1 MSQNLLVCQHC
12 QTYFFTDL
20 EETNC
25 CPHCNSQLEMSD
37 ITYENY
43 KSMPKVKKC
52 KNCKRK
58 YPKIFIKCPK
68 CNQQLIKLSTENK
81 QLDKQVNEIKKEI
94 QEYQENQSNIPKCPT
109 CGSTNICKISTGK
122 KALGFVTV
130 GIFSSN
136 FGKTMECKQCGYKF

>member
-68 CNQQLIKLSTENK
+68 CNQQLIKLATENK

-109 CGSTNICKISTGK
+109 CGSTNVKHISTLNRAVSIGVFG
-122 KALGFVTV
+122 L
-130 GIFSSN
+130 FSSKI
-136 FGKTMECKQCGYKF
+136 GKNYECLNCKAKW

>member
-81 QLDKQVNEIKKEI
+81 QLDKQVNEIRKEI
-94 QEYQENQSNIPKCPT
+94 QEYQEKQQNTPKCPT
-109 CGSTNICKISTGK
+109 CGSTNVHPISTAK
-122 KALGFVTV
+122 KATGFVLAGV
-130 GIFSSN
+130 FSSN
-136 FGKTMECKQCGYKF
+136 FGKTMHCKQCGYKW

>member
-25 CPHCNSQLEMSD
+25 CPHCNSQLEISD

-81 QLDKQVNEIKKEI
+81 QLDKQVNEIRKEI
-94 QEYQENQSNIPKCPT
+94 QENQEKQQNTPKCPT
-109 CGSTNICKISTGK
+109 CGSTKVRPISTAK
-122 KALGFVTV
+122 KATEFVLAGV
-130 GIFSSN
+130 FSSS
-136 FGKTMECKQCGYKF
+136 FGKSYECENCKYKW

>member
-25 CPHCNSQLEMSD
+25 CPHCNSQLEISD

-81 QLDKQVNEIKKEI
+81 QLDKQVNEIRKEI
-94 QEYQENQSNIPKCPT
+94 QEHQEKQSNIPKCPT
-109 CGSTNICKISTGK
+109 CGSTNVKHISTLNRAVSIGVFG
-122 KALGFVTV
+122 L
-130 GIFSSN
+130 FSSKI
-136 FGKTMECKQCGYKF
+136 GKNYECLDCKAKW

>member
-25 CPHCNSQLEMSD
+25 CPHCNSQLEISD

-81 QLDKQVNEIKKEI
+81 QLDKQVNEIRKEI
-94 QEYQENQSNIPKCPT
+94 QEHQ
-109 CGSTNICKISTGK
+109 
-122 KALGFVTV
+122 
-130 GIFSSN
+130 
-136 FGKTMECKQCGYKF
+136 

>member
-25 CPHCNSQLEMSD
+25 CPHCNSQLEISD

-81 QLDKQVNEIKKEI
+81 QLDKQVNEIRKEI

-109 CGSTNICKISTGK
+109 CGSTNVKHISTLNRAVSIGVFG
-122 KALGFVTV
+122 L
-130 GIFSSN
+130 FSSKI
-136 FGKTMECKQCGYKF
+136 GKNYECLNCKAKW

>member
-25 CPHCNSQLEMSD
+25 CPHCNSQLEISD

-109 CGSTNICKISTGK
+109 CGSTNIEKISTTK
-122 KALGFVTV
+122 KAFGFVAV
-130 GIFSSN
+130 GVFSSN
-136 FGKTMECKQCGYKF
+136 FGKTMHCKNCGYKW

>member
-52 KNCKRK
+52 KNCKRN

-109 CGSTNICKISTGK
+109 CGSTNVEKISTTSK
-122 KALGFVTV
+122 TIGFVAV
-130 GIFSSN
+130 GVFSSN
-136 FGKTMECKQCGYKF
+136 FGKTMHCKNCGYKW

>member
-25 CPHCNSQLEMSD
+25 CPHCNSQLEISD

-81 QLDKQVNEIKKEI
+81 QLDKQVNEIRKEI
-94 QEYQENQSNIPKCPT
+94 QEQQEKQSNIPKCPI
-109 CGSTNICKISTGK
+109 CGSTNVKYISTLNRAVSIGVFG
-122 KALGFVTV
+122 L
-130 GIFSSN
+130 FSSKI
-136 FGKTMECKQCGYKF
+136 GKTYECLNCKMKW

>member
-25 CPHCNSQLEMSD
+25 CPHCNSQLEISD

-109 CGSTNICKISTGK
+109 CGSTNVKHISTLNRAVSIGVFG
-122 KALGFVTV
+122 L
-130 GIFSSN
+130 FSSKI
-136 FGKTMECKQCGYKF
+136 GKNYECLNCKTKW

>member
-12 QTYFFTDL
+12 QTYFFTNL
-20 EETNC
+20 EETNL
-25 CPHCNSQLEMSD
+25 CPHCNSKLEVSN

-109 CGSTNICKISTGK
+109 CGSTNVRHISTLNRAVSIGVFG
-122 KALGFVTV
+122 L
-130 GIFSSN
+130 FSSKI
-136 FGKTMECKQCGYKF
+136 GKNYECLNCKVKW

>member
-25 CPHCNSQLEMSD
+25 CPHCNSQLEISD

-81 QLDKQVNEIKKEI
+81 QLDKQVNGIRKEI
-94 QEYQENQSNIPKCPT
+94 QEHQEKQSNIPKCPT
-109 CGSTNICKISTGK
+109 CGSTNVKHISTLNRAVSIGVFG
-122 KALGFVTV
+122 L
-130 GIFSSN
+130 FSSKI
-136 FGKTMECKQCGYKF
+136 GKNYECLNCKAKW

>member
-12 QTYFFTDL
+12 QTYFFTNL
-20 EETNC
+20 EETNL
-25 CPHCNSQLEMSD
+25 CPHCNSKLEVSN

-81 QLDKQVNEIKKEI
+81 QLDKQVNEIRKEI
-94 QEYQENQSNIPKCPT
+94 QEHQEKQQNTPKCPT
-109 CGSTNICKISTGK
+109 CGSTKVHPISSGK
-122 KALGFVTV
+122 KALGFLTV
-130 GIFSSN
+130 GVFSSS
-136 FGKTMECKQCGYKF
+136 FGKSYECENCKYKW

>member
-1 MSQNLLVCQHC
+1 
-12 QTYFFTDL
+12 
-20 EETNC
+20 
-25 CPHCNSQLEMSD
+25 
-37 ITYENY
+37 
-43 KSMPKVKKC
+43 MPKVKKC

-109 CGSTNICKISTGK
+109 CGSTNVEKISTKK
-122 KALGFVTV
+122 KAIGFVAV
-130 GIFSSN
+130 GVFSSN
-136 FGKTMECKQCGYKF
+136 FGKTMHCKNCGYKW

>member
-81 QLDKQVNEIKKEI
+81 QLDKQVNEIRKEI
-94 QEYQENQSNIPKCPT
+94 QEHQEKQQNTPKCPT
-109 CGSTNICKISTGK
+109 CGSTNIEKISAGK
-122 KALGFVTV
+122 KAIGFVAV

-136 FGKTMECKQCGYKF
+136 FGKTMHCKQCGYKW

>member
-81 QLDKQVNEIKKEI
+81 QLDKQVNEIRKEI
-94 QEYQENQSNIPKCPT
+94 QEHQEKQQNTPKCPT
-109 CGSTNICKISTGK
+109 CGSTKVHLISTAK
-122 KALGFVTV
+122 KATGFVLAGV
-130 GIFSSN
+130 FSSN
-136 FGKTMECKQCGYKF
+136 FGKTMHCKQCGYKW

>member
-1 MSQNLLVCQHC
+1 MLNNSELFLP

-25 CPHCNSQLEMSD
+25 CPHCNSQLEISD

-81 QLDKQVNEIKKEI
+81 QLDKQVNEIRKEI
-94 QEYQENQSNIPKCPT
+94 QEHQEKQSNIPKCPT
-109 CGSTNICKISTGK
+109 CGSTNVKHISTLNRAVSIGVFG
-122 KALGFVTV
+122 L
-130 GIFSSN
+130 FSSKI
-136 FGKTMECKQCGYKF
+136 GKNYECLHCKAKW

>member
-81 QLDKQVNEIKKEI
+81 QLDKQVNEIRKEI
-94 QEYQENQSNIPKCPT
+94 QEHQEKQSNIPKCPT
-109 CGSTNICKISTGK
+109 CGSTNVKHISTLNRAVSIGVFG
-122 KALGFVTV
+122 L
-130 GIFSSN
+130 FSSKI
-136 FGKTMECKQCGYKF
+136 GKNYECLHCKTKW

>member
-94 QEYQENQSNIPKCPT
+94 QEYQENQSNIPTCPT
-109 CGSTNICKISTGK
+109 CGSTNVEKISTTK
-122 KALGFVTV
+122 KTIGFVAV
-130 GIFSSN
+130 GVFSSN
-136 FGKTMECKQCGYKF
+136 FGKTMHCKNCGYKW

>member
-109 CGSTNICKISTGK
+109 CGSTNVEKISTTK
-122 KALGFVTV
+122 KAIGFVAV
-130 GIFSSN
+130 GVFSSN
-136 FGKTMECKQCGYKF
+136 FGKTMHCKNCGYKW

>member
-25 CPHCNSQLEMSD
+25 CPHCNSQLEISD

-94 QEYQENQSNIPKCPT
+94 QEHQEKQQNTPKCPT
-109 CGSTNICKISTGK
+109 CGSTNVRPISTAK
-122 KALGFVTV
+122 KATGFVLAGV
-130 GIFSSN
+130 FSSN
-136 FGKTMECKQCGYKF
+136 FGKSYECLQCKYKW

>member
-25 CPHCNSQLEMSD
+25 CPHCNSQLEISD

-81 QLDKQVNEIKKEI
+81 QLDKQVTEIRKEI
-94 QEYQENQSNIPKCPT
+94 QVHQEKQSNTPKCPT
-109 CGSTNICKISTGK
+109 CGSTNVKHISTLNRAVSIGVFG
-122 KALGFVTV
+122 L
-130 GIFSSN
+130 FSSKI
-136 FGKTMECKQCGYKF
+136 GKNYECLNCKAKW

>member
-81 QLDKQVNEIKKEI
+81 QLDKQVNEIRKEI
-94 QEYQENQSNIPKCPT
+94 QEHQEKQQNIPKCPT
-109 CGSTNICKISTGK
+109 CGSTNIEKISTTK
-122 KALGFVTV
+122 KAVGFVAV

-136 FGKTMECKQCGYKF
+136 FGKTMHCKQCGYKW

>member
-25 CPHCNSQLEMSD
+25 CPHCNSQLEISD

-94 QEYQENQSNIPKCPT
+94 QEYQEKQSNIPTCPT
-109 CGSTNICKISTGK
+109 CGSTNVRHISTLNRAVSIGVFG
-122 KALGFVTV
+122 L
-130 GIFSSN
+130 FSSKI
-136 FGKTMECKQCGYKF
+136 GKNYECLNCKAKW

>member
-81 QLDKQVNEIKKEI
+81 QLDKQVNEIRKEI
-94 QEYQENQSNIPKCPT
+94 QEHQEKQSNIPKCPT
-109 CGSTNICKISTGK
+109 CGSTNVKHISTLNRAVSIGVFG
-122 KALGFVTV
+122 L
-130 GIFSSN
+130 FSSKI
-136 FGKTMECKQCGYKF
+136 GKNYECLNCKMKW

>member
-12 QTYFFTDL
+12 QTYFFTNL
-20 EETNC
+20 EETNL
-25 CPHCNSQLEMSD
+25 CPHCNSKLEVSN

-109 CGSTNICKISTGK
+109 CGSTNVEKISTTK
-122 KALGFVTV
+122 KAIGFVAV
-130 GIFSSN
+130 GVFSSN
-136 FGKTMECKQCGYKF
+136 FGKTMHCKNCGYKW

>member
-25 CPHCNSQLEMSD
+25 CPHCNSQLEISD

-68 CNQQLIKLSTENK
+68 CNQQLIKLLTENK

-109 CGSTNICKISTGK
+109 CGSTNVKHISTLNRAVSIGVFG
-122 KALGFVTV
+122 L
-130 GIFSSN
+130 FSSKIGQN
-136 FGKTMECKQCGYKF
+136 YECLHCKAKW

>member
-109 CGSTNICKISTGK
+109 CGSTNVKHISTTS
-122 KALGFVTV
+122 KAIGFVAV
-130 GIFSSN
+130 GVFSSN
-136 FGKTMECKQCGYKF
+136 FGKTMHCKQCGYKW

>member
-20 EETNC
+20 AETNC
-25 CPHCNSQLEMSD
+25 CPHCNSQLEVSD

-43 KSMPKVKKC
+43 KSMPKVKRC
-52 KNCKRK
+52 KKCKRK

-81 QLDKQVNEIKKEI
+81 QLDKQIIEIRKDM
-94 QEYQENQSNIPKCPT
+94 QEYQENQNSKIRCPY
-109 CGSTNICKISTGK
+109 CQSTNVNKISTAGRVVSVGLFGLGSSKIGK
-122 KALGFVTV
+122 QWHC
-130 GIFSSN
+130 N
-136 FGKTMECKQCGYKF
+136 QCKSDF

>member
-12 QTYFFTDL
+12 QTYFFTNL
-20 EETNC
+20 EETNL
-25 CPHCNSQLEMSD
+25 CPHCNSKLEVSN

-43 KSMPKVKKC
+43 KSMSKVKKC

-81 QLDKQVNEIKKEI
+81 QLDKQVNEIRKEI
-94 QEYQENQSNIPKCPT
+94 QEHQEKQQNTPKCPT
-109 CGSTNICKISTGK
+109 CGSTNVGKISAGK
-122 KALGFVTV
+122 KAIGFVAV
-130 GIFSSN
+130 GVFSSN
-136 FGKTMECKQCGYKF
+136 FGKTMKCKNCGYKW

>member
-25 CPHCNSQLEMSD
+25 CPHCNSQLEISD

-109 CGSTNICKISTGK
+109 CGSTNVKHISTLNRAVSIGVFG
-122 KALGFVTV
+122 L
-130 GIFSSN
+130 FSSKI
-136 FGKTMECKQCGYKF
+136 GKNYECLNCKAKW

>member
-94 QEYQENQSNIPKCPT
+94 QEHQENQSNLPKCPT
-109 CGSTNICKISTGK
+109 CGSTNVEKISTTK
-122 KALGFVTV
+122 KAIGFVAV
-130 GIFSSN
+130 GVFSSN
-136 FGKTMECKQCGYKF
+136 FGKTMHCKNCGYKW

>member
-25 CPHCNSQLEMSD
+25 CPHCNSQLEISD

-109 CGSTNICKISTGK
+109 CGSTNVRPITIAK
-122 KALGFVTV
+122 KATGFVLAGV
-130 GIFSSN
+130 FSSN
-136 FGKTMECKQCGYKF
+136 FGKNYECDNCKYKW

>member
-81 QLDKQVNEIKKEI
+81 QLDKQVNEIRKEI
-94 QEYQENQSNIPKCPT
+94 QEHQEKQSNLP
-109 CGSTNICKISTGK
+109 
-122 KALGFVTV
+122 LH
-130 GIFSSN
+130 SSHLCY
-136 FGKTMECKQCGYKF
+136 EPYLVHHSLVLSIEYEDQQ

>member
-1 MSQNLLVCQHC
+1 MSQDLLVCQHC
-12 QTYFFTDL
+12 QTYFFTNL
-20 EETNC
+20 EETNLY
-25 CPHCNSQLEMSD
+25 PHCNSKLEVSN

-81 QLDKQVNEIKKEI
+81 QLDKQVNEIRKEI
-94 QEYQENQSNIPKCPT
+94 QEHQEKQQNTPKCPT
-109 CGSTNICKISTGK
+109 CGSTNVRPISATK
-122 KALGFVTV
+122 KATGFVLAGV
-130 GIFSSN
+130 FSSN
-136 FGKTMECKQCGYKF
+136 FGKSYECENCNYKW

>member
-81 QLDKQVNEIKKEI
+81 QLDKQVNEIRKEI
-94 QEYQENQSNIPKCPT
+94 QEHQEKQSNIPKCPT
-109 CGSTNICKISTGK
+109 CGSTNVKHISTLNRAVSIGVFG
-122 KALGFVTV
+122 L
-130 GIFSSN
+130 FSSKI
-136 FGKTMECKQCGYKF
+136 GKNYECLNCKAKW

>member
-81 QLDKQVNEIKKEI
+81 QLDKQVNEIRKEI
-94 QEYQENQSNIPKCPT
+94 QEHQEKQQYTPKC
-109 CGSTNICKISTGK
+109 STNIGKISTTK
-122 KALGFVTV
+122 KAVGFVAV

-136 FGKTMECKQCGYKF
+136 FGKTMHCKQCGYKW

>member
-109 CGSTNICKISTGK
+109 CGSTNVKHISTLNRAVSIGV
-122 KALGFVTV
+122 LGL
-130 GIFSSN
+130 FSSKI
-136 FGKTMECKQCGYKF
+136 GKNYECLHCKAKW

>member
-109 CGSTNICKISTGK
+109 CGSTNVRPITIAK
-122 KALGFVTV
+122 KATGFVLAGV
-130 GIFSSN
+130 FSSN
-136 FGKTMECKQCGYKF
+136 FGKSYECLHCKAKW